1 MIIVHSEA
9 QMSELLGKEAGM
21 PYPILIDQYIT
32 GKELEIDLISD
43 GHEVFVPTYTE
54 HIERAGVHSGDSF
67 AILPGPSVTP
77 DMQRN
82 IKEAAEKIAVKLA
95 FKGIMNIQFVIDDK
109 GIFSF
114 LK

>member
-1 MIIVHSEA
+1 MLIRPSYVIGGMGMIIVDSEA
-9 QMSELLGKEAGM
+9 QMSELLENEASM

-82 IKEAAEKIAVKLA
+82 IKEAAEK
-95 FKGIMNIQFVIDDK
+95 
-109 GIFSF
+109 SR
-114 LK
+114 